1 MNGSRGLGPINLGHL
16 HPMENHRHFLVGAGQ
31 RFDLLSHA
39 RPPLPAAQTDAE
51 ILRDEVS
58 DEAIE
63 AASVLPGGL
72 PTLMHNTYCFAC
84 PVDNPQQ
91 SIQQRRGAAD
101 CGQYGEADGR

>member
-1 MNGSRGLGPINLGHL
+1 MNDCNK
-16 HPMENHRHFLVGAGQ
+16 
-31 RFDLLSHA
+31 DLD
-39 RPPLPAAQTDAE
+39 QTDEE

-63 AASVLPGGL
+63 ATSVVPQVL

-91 SIQQRRGAAD
+91 CYSAKMGGGGSQ
-101 CGQYGEADGR
+101 